1 MATQDI
7 EQPEIGRIINIVL
20 LTSLV
25 LVLPGIQWSL
35 FGWLHVFLPL
45 LSFFLLGRYGRYTGK
60 RLLLS
65 AVTISLIV
73 SLVLSSVDLF
83 VFSFTLLLSGFVL
96 YQSADRH
103 ESPALSGFKTA
114 ASLAG
119 GWLIVLTILSAGSEI
134 SAYGQLLKT
143 LDQGI
148 IEALEYYRQSDTV
161 STETLVVLETTLYQM
176 QVLVPMIM
184 PAILGSLILMI
195 TWLTMVIGNILLL
208 KTSGHAVWSS
218 YRSWQLP
225 EKLIWVVIVMAVLA
239 LIPTQPLRAVGIN
252 GLILLSII
260 YCFQGLSIV
269 VFFMHKWD
277 VPLLLRSFCYVMIV
291 FQSLGTLVLLFFGIA
306 DIWFD
311 FRKQKCVTTNKT
323 E

>member
-7 EQPEIGRIINIVL
+7 EQPEIGRIINIIL
-20 LTSLV
+20 LTSLM

-45 LSFFLLGRYGRYTGK
+45 LSFFLLERYGRYTGK
-60 RLLLS
+60 RMLLS

-73 SLVLSSVDLF
+73 SLVLSSFDLF

-96 YQSADRH
+96 YRSADRR

-119 GWLIVLTILSAGSEI
+119 GWLIVLTVLSAGSEI
-134 SAYGQLLKT
+134 SAYGQLLRT

-148 IEALEYYRQSDTV
+148 IEALEYYRQSDAV
-161 STETLVVLETTLYQM
+161 SPETLVVLETTLYQM
-176 QVLVPMIM
+176 QVVVPMIM

-195 TWLTMVIGNILLL
+195 TWLTMVLGNILLL
-208 KTSGHAVWSS
+208 KTSGHAVWSG

-252 GLILLSII
+252 SLILLSII

-277 VPLLLRSFCYVMIV
+277 VPLLLRSFFYVMIV

-311 FRKQKCVTTNKT
+311 FRKQKSVTTNNN

>member
-1 MATQDI
+1 MANQDI
-7 EQPEIGRIINIVL
+7 EQPELSNIIKIIL
-20 LTSLV
+20 LSSLV
-25 LVLPGIQWSL
+25 IVLPGIEWSF
-35 FGWLHVFLPL
+35 FGWLHIFLPL
-45 LSFFLLGRYGRYTGK
+45 LSFFLLGRYGAHTGK

-65 AVTISLIV
+65 AVTIALIV
-73 SLVLSSVDLF
+73 YLVLSNFDLF
-83 VFSFTLLLSGFVL
+83 VFSIALLVSGFVL
-96 YQSADRH
+96 YLSAKRH
-103 ESPALSGFKTA
+103 ESPALSGFKA
-114 ASLAG
+114 AVSLAG
-119 GWLIVLTILSAGSEI
+119 SWLIVVTVLSAGSEI

-161 STETLVVLETTLYQM
+161 STETLVVLESALYQM

-208 KTSGHAVWSS
+208 KTCGHTVWSS
-218 YRSWQLP
+218 YRDWQLP
-225 EKLIWVVIVMAVLA
+225 EKLIWVAIIMGVIA
-239 LIPTQPLRAVGIN
+239 LIPTQPVRVVGIN
-252 GLILLSII
+252 SIILLSII

-269 VFFMHKWD
+269 VFFMNKWD
-277 VPLLLRSFCYVMIV
+277 VPFLLRSFFYVMIV

-311 FRKQKCVTTNKT
+311 FRKRKITTNET

>member
-1 MATQDI
+1 VATQDI
-7 EQPEIGRIINIVL
+7 EPPEIGRIINIIL
-20 LTSLV
+20 LSSLV
-25 LVLPGIQWSL
+25 MVLPGIEWSL

-45 LSFFLLGRYGRYTGK
+45 LSFFLLSRYGRYTGM

-65 AVTISLIV
+65 AVTISLLV
-73 SLVLSSVDLF
+73 SLVVSSLDLF

-119 GWLIVLTILSAGSEI
+119 GWLIVMTILSAGSEL

-176 QVLVPMIM
+176 QVLVPMVM

-195 TWLTMVIGNILLL
+195 TWLTMVIGNTLLL
-208 KTSGHAVWSS
+208 KTSGRAVWSS

-225 EKLIWVVIVMAVLA
+225 EKLIWVVIIMAVLA

-252 GLILLSII
+252 SLILLSII

-277 VPLLLRSFCYVMIV
+277 VPLLLRSFFYVMIV

-311 FRKQKCVTTNKT
+311 FRKLKLATTNKT

>member
-1 MATQDI
+1 MATPEI
-7 EQPEIGRIINIVL
+7 EQPEIGRIINIIL
-20 LTSLV
+20 LASLV
-25 LVLPGIQWSL
+25 MVLPGIQWSL

-45 LSFFLLGRYGRYTGK
+45 LSFFLLSRYGRYTGK

-65 AVTISLIV
+65 AVTISLIIY
-73 SLVLSSVDLF
+73 LVLSSFDIF

-103 ESPALSGFKTA
+103 ESPALSGLKTA

-119 GWLIVLTILSAGSEI
+119 GWLIVMTILSAGSEI

-148 IEALEYYRQSDTV
+148 VEALEYYRQSDAV
-161 STETLVVLETTLYQM
+161 STESLVVLETTLYQM

-184 PAILGSLILMI
+184 PAILGSLVLMI
-195 TWLTMVIGNILLL
+195 TWLTMVIGNALLL
-208 KTSGHAVWSS
+208 KTSGHGVWSS

-225 EKLIWVVIVMAVLA
+225 EKLIWVVIIMAVLA

-252 GLILLSII
+252 SLILLSII

-277 VPLLLRSFCYVMIV
+277 VPLLLRSFFYVMIV

-311 FRKQKCVTTNKT
+311 FRKQKMATTNKT